1 MCSPGREMEIIDGS
15 LSVSTNSPSLPPYT
29 AIYSLIERHK
39 NMTIFYIIHVKLP
52 IIALARSYFFK
63 LGLLFF
69 PLFLWTLM
77 H

>member
-1 MCSPGREMEIIDGS
+1 MA

-39 NMTIFYIIHVKLP
+39 NMTIFYIIQVKRP
-52 IIALARSYFFK
+52 IIKLARSYFFK
-63 LGLLFF
+63 LGLYVF
-69 PLFLWTLM
+69 PPFLWTLM